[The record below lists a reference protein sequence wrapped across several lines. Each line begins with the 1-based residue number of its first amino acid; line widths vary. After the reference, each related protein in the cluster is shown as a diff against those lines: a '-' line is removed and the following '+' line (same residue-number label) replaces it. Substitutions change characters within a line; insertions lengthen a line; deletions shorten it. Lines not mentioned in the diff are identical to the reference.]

1 MILNWIE
8 TLNDRLISYGLS
20 LHTEE
25 NVLQSKKADFNSVL
39 RDVHQ
44 LYPHKKV
51 SHMILAIHQYYDV
64 EFIVGLL
71 DDELRMTV
79 KSEQA
84 EENSA
89 ILGKKK
95 RSY

>member
-8 TLNDRLISYGLS
+8 TLNDRLLTYGLS
-20 LHTEE
+20 LSTDES
-25 NVLQSKKADFNSVL
+25 VLQSKKADFNSVL

-44 LYPHKKV
+44 MYPHKKV
-51 SHMILAIHQYYDV
+51 SHMILAMHQYYDV
-64 EFIVGLL
+64 EFIVKLL
-71 DDELRMTV
+71 DEELRMTV

-89 ILGKKK
+89 FLVKKK
-95 RSY
+95 RAF

>member
-1 MILNWIE
+1 MIINWIE
-8 TLNDRLISYGLS
+8 TLNDKLLSYGLS
-20 LHTEE
+20 LSSEE
-25 NVLQSKKADFNSVL
+25 SVLTSRKADFNSVL

-44 LYPHKKV
+44 DFPYKKV
-51 SHMILAIHQYYDV
+51 SHMILAMHQYYDV

-84 EENSA
+84 DENSA
-89 ILGKKK
+89 FLGKKQ
-95 RSY
+95 RR